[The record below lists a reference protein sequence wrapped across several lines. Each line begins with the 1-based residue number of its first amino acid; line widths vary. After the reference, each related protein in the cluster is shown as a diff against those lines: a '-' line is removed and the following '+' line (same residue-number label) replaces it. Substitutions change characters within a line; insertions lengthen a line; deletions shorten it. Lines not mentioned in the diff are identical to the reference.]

1 MSFHSLLEK
10 KIIPFEEVTRFVNS
24 RKLNGRRI
32 VFTNGCFDILHPG
45 HVDYL
50 TQARDLGDILVLG
63 LNSDDSVKRQNKG
76 PDRPINTQKA
86 RAKVLAGLGCV
97 DVIVYFNEDTPL
109 ELIKKVQPDFL
120 VKGGDWKVEQ
130 IVGHDIVTAKGG
142 KVLTIPF
149 LEGFST
155 TGLVN
160 KLKA

>member
-10 KIIPFEEVTRFVNS
+10 KLIPVEEITRFVNT

-50 TQARDLGDILVLG
+50 TQARDLGDILILG
-63 LNSDDSVKRQNKG
+63 LNSDDSVKRLNKG
-76 PDRPINTQKA
+76 PDRPINTQEA
-86 RAKVLAGLGCV
+86 RAKVLAGLGCI
-97 DVIVYFNEDTPL
+97 DAIVYFNEDTPL

-120 VKGGDWKVEQ
+120 VKGGDWKVEE
-130 IVGHDIVTAKGG
+130 IVGYDVVLASGG
-142 KVLTIPF
+142 KVITIPF
-149 LEGFST
+149 LDGFST